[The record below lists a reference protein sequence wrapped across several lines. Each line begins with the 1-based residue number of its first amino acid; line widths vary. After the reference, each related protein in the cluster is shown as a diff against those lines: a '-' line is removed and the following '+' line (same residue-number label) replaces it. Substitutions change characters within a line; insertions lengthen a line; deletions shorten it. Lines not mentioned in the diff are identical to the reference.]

1 MFWFKLKNK
10 LKLFMSAM
18 WDNEENFT
26 KLKNE
31 IDAFQS
37 VGQVDAS
44 KLWASRYIAKLE
56 NDEKFT
62 KLKNEQDIERV
73 AKYIKHRQ
81 DQSFRSQVSR
91 R

>member
-10 LKLFMSAM
+10 LNLINSAL
-18 WDNEENFT
+18 WDNEEKFTKLINDENST

-31 IDAFQS
+31 
-37 VGQVDAS
+37 
-44 KLWASRYIAKLE
+44 R
-56 NDEKFT
+56 
-62 KLKNEQDIERV
+62 DIERV
-73 AKYIKHRQ
+73 LKYIKHQQ

>member
-18 WDNEENFT
+18 WDNEEKFT

-31 IDAFQS
+31 IN
-37 VGQVDAS
+37 AS
-44 KLWASRYIAKLE
+44 KLLEDEFFTKLE
-56 NDEKFT
+56 NDEKFV

-81 DQSFRSQVSR
+81 DQSFQSQVSR

>member
-1 MFWFKLKNK
+1 MFWFKLKNN
-10 LKLFMSAM
+10 LNLIMSAL
-18 WDNEENFT
+18 WDNQEKFT

-31 IDAFQS
+31 IN
-37 VGQVDAS
+37 AS
-44 KLWASRYIAKLE
+44 KLWGNEFFTKLE

-81 DQSFRSQVSR
+81 DQSFRSQISR